1 MPVHRRGRM
10 LASGLAALALTVT
23 VTGCGATDTAD
34 TDPTGAGPSPGTR
47 SDIPDPVES
56 QTAERSPSAGS
67 PATKTPSMEEPASPA
82 QVATQ
87 EAAVRGIRGG
97 LLPADQLPGFND
109 EFAWRERSTRMREG
123 RRPFGTCHKFAM
135 TSIGATRVTVRRYVP
150 AAKSPGS
157 TASNLVAEFAD
168 DMTAR
173 RAYEVLKSW
182 REQCAD
188 RLKTHPSSDVGAL
201 KQIPVD
207 GHGAVGNWYL
217 LVYGP
222 ADRPDSSSFDAQGLT
237 RVGSTISVVQMSL
250 EGQDYDY
257 PSGGEPMVGA
267 VRKAAT
273 RIG

>member
-1 MPVHRRGRM
+1 MLVRCRGRL
-10 LASGLAALALTVT
+10 LASVLAALALTVT
-23 VTGCGATDTAD
+23 VTGCGPTETAD
-34 TDPTGAGPSPGTR
+34 TDLTGAGPSPSAR
-47 SDIPDPVES
+47 SDVPEPVES
-56 QTAERSPSAGS
+56 QTAEPSPSA
-67 PATKTPSMEEPASPA
+67 PATKSPSMQEPATPTRD
-82 QVATQ
+82 ATP

-109 EFAWRERSTRMREG
+109 DFAWREQSTRMREG
-123 RRPFGTCHKFAM
+123 RRPFGTCHTFAM
-135 TSIGATRVTVRRYVP
+135 TAIGATKVTVRRYAP

-188 RLKTHPSSDVGAL
+188 RLREHPSSDVGRL
-201 KQIPVD
+201 KPVTVD
-207 GHGAVGNWYL
+207 GNDAVGNWYL

-222 ADRPDSSSFDAQGLT
+222 ADRPHSSTFDAQGLT
-237 RVGSTISVVQMSL
+237 RVGSSISVLQMSL

-257 PSGGEPMVGA
+257 PNGREPMVGA